1 MPNSEHP
8 SILARLGGVGR
19 SYHAHAVRELFY
31 RLLQVPAG
39 GAIAGKGDAIIADV
53 GGQWSDLKGG
63 FTEKVL
69 QGTQPVLFRPLI
81 GPRRRFCDEPITRG
95 EP

>member
-1 MPNSEHP
+1 MRTP
-8 SILARLGGVGR
+8 SAGCIIACYK
-19 SYHAHAVRELFY
+19 S
-31 RLLQVPAG
+31 QPA
-39 GAIAGKGDAIIADV
+39 AIAGKRDAIIADV

-69 QGTQPVLFRPLI
+69 QGTEPVLFRPLI
-81 GPRRRFCDEPITRG
+81 GPRRRFCDEPITTG